1 MTTFEQRAR
10 LSALSAVQTPRRVTR
25 IARIF
30 AWMFLLGPLLTLAT
44 PWQQNV
50 MGTGKVAAYA
60 PLELRQTLESPVSGR
75 IARWYVQEGDQVQAG
90 DRLVDIADIDPL
102 YLQRLIEQRQASIAK
117 VAAKEQEIRSY
128 RLQVANLEATRE
140 LQVATA
146 RQRLD
151 VASQRVRSAQEA
163 LESARATLYAA
174 GAQLRR
180 MERLLGDGLVS
191 RRDFEVAERDEIVAR
206 RNVNSAEASV
216 KSTLAEQRAAQ
227 VELDRIAVD
236 AQARID
242 SAVATANKVESE
254 LQDSRASVLK
264 AELDVSRQ
272 QSQQITAPRDGFV
285 LRVAANSE
293 GNLIKQGDTLLVLV
307 PDTDARAVELW
318 VDGNDAPW
326 VTPGRP
332 VRLQFEGWPVVQFVA
347 WPELAIGTFGGTV
360 AFVDASDDGMGKF
373 RVMVVPDAD
382 DRPWPSERWLRQGIR
397 VKGWVLL
404 NRVTLAFE
412 IWRQMHGFPPLIPQ
426 DAPQSDIARKALK

>member
-60 PLELRQTLESPVSGR
+60 PLERRQTLESPVSGR

-90 DRLVDIADIDPL
+90 ERLVDIADIDPL

-146 RQRLD
+146 LQRLD

-191 RRDFEVAERDEIVAR
+191 RRDFELAERDEIVAR
-206 RNVNSAEASV
+206 RNVNSAEASL

-227 VELDRIAVD
+227 VELDRISVD

>member
-60 PLELRQTLESPVSGR
+60 PLERRQTLESPVSGR

>member
-60 PLELRQTLESPVSGR
+60 PLERRQTLESPVSGR

-191 RRDFEVAERDEIVAR
+191 RRDFELAERDEIVAR

-227 VELDRIAVD
+227 VELDRISVD

>member
-10 LSALSAVQTPRRVTR
+10 LSALAAVQTPRRVTR

-60 PLELRQTLESPVSGR
+60 PLERRQTLESPVSGR

-90 DRLVDIADIDPL
+90 HRLVDIADIDPL

-227 VELDRIAVD
+227 VELDRTSVD
-236 AQARID
+236 AQARVD

-254 LQDSRASVLK
+254 LQDSRVSVLK

-307 PDTDARAVELW
+307 PDTNARAVELW

>member
-60 PLELRQTLESPVSGR
+60 PLERRQTLESPVSGR

-227 VELDRIAVD
+227 VELDRISVD